1 VTECAAA
8 MVEGTTNCIGTV
20 CFYLLSDIRTL
31 ITQDVTHLFLFY
43 PKSYVVVYEGILA
56 RYSDFYAGS
65 TERTWLGVC

>member
-8 MVEGTTNCIGTV
+8 MVKGITSCSGTV
-20 CFYLLSDIRTL
+20 CFYLVSDIRTF
-31 ITQDVTHLFLFY
+31 ITQDETHLFLFY
-43 PKSYVVVYEGILA
+43 PKSNVVVYEGILA

>member
-8 MVEGTTNCIGTV
+8 MVKGTTSCSGMV
-20 CFYLLSDIRTL
+20 CFYLVFDIRTL
-31 ITQDVTHLFLFY
+31 IPQDETHLFLFY